1 MFFYTEK
8 TISAQLFF
16 QYTDTVKPLFKLGF
30 EDTKNL
36 LYSILLQVS
45 TSH

>member
-16 QYTDTVKPLFKLGF
+16 QHTDTAKPLFELSF

-36 LYSILLQVS
+36 LYSILL
-45 TSH
+45 